1 MSAAMPVHRRVGTGG
16 RACRAARGPAMLIVA
31 LVAALGLTGCG
42 YGHSAAG
49 PRGSMGASGAPAKRA
64 SKGYRWASLYRDD
77 VRTVAVPIFHNRS
90 FRRGVEFSLTKALVN
105 HLEATTPY
113 KVAPREYA
121 DTVLEG
127 EILDVHLR
135 TLTTGV
141 GSLPQEQIYIVRLN
155 FTWKDLR
162 TGKILVDR
170 RRFEQS
176 STYFPTLGEGEFVGR
191 QQNVERLA
199 LSIVQE
205 LQADW

>member
-1 MSAAMPVHRRVGTGG
+1 MTQRGTRLRLSALILLHSASFF
-16 RACRAARGPAMLIVA
+16 PA
-31 LVAALGLTGCG
+31 GCG
-42 YGHSAAG
+42 YSQSPARPTATMAAT
-49 PRGSMGASGAPAKRA
+49 SAPANKPG
-64 SKGYRWASLYRDD
+64 KDYRWSSLYRDD
-77 VRTVAVPIFHNRS
+77 VRTVAVPIFQNRS
-90 FRRGVEFSLTKALVN
+90 FRRGLEFNLTKAIVN
-105 HLEATTPY
+105 QLEATTPY
-113 KVAPREYA
+113 KVAPREHA
-121 DTVLEG
+121 DTILEG

-141 GSLPQEQIYIVRLN
+141 GSLPQEQLYIVRLN

-176 STYFPTLGEGEFVGR
+176 SVYFPTLGEGEFIGG

-199 LSIVQE
+199 TAIVQE